1 MLCKVLVDGRSCHG
15 GNMEWSLPSVKGPGK
30 WHQFDGQIEIC
41 RSGLHLTTAPYQS
54 WMLWGARVYE
64 VEAQGI
70 IEWQEDKCVCRR
82 ARLIREVAEPWW
94 TEAGEFVAKLPSVP
108 YFQPDDKPLRSW
120 KLFTAAAGDAG
131 DVARAAAWDAAGA
144 AARDA
149 ARDAAWGNVYRDA
162 AWDAARATAGDAA
175 RDAAGV
181 AAGDAAGAAAGA
193 AAWDAAWAAA
203 WAAARAAAGAAAGDA
218 AGDAGVAAGVAAGD
232 AGATARAAAWD
243 AAGAAARDA
252 ARDAAQAAARAAA
265 WDAAL
270 YARSIIAGDKLAKKH
285 RDHIKARWRV
295 WQKGYALL
303 CDVNGTL
310 YVYSIDKPKA
320 K

>member
-70 IEWQEDKCVCRR
+70 IEWREDKCVCRR

-149 ARDAAWGNVYRDA
+149 ARDAA
-162 AWDAARATAGDAA
+162 
-175 RDAAGV
+175 
-181 AAGDAAGAAAGA
+181 
-193 AAWDAAWAAA
+193 
-203 WAAARAAAGAAAGDA
+203 
-218 AGDAGVAAGVAAGD
+218 
-232 AGATARAAAWD
+232 
-243 AAGAAARDA
+243 
-252 ARDAAQAAARAAA
+252 QAAARAAA

-285 RDHIKARWRV
+285 RDHIKTRWRV

>member
-1 MLCKVLVDGRSCHG
+1 MHDEGAKLYKVLVNGRSCHG

-30 WHQFDGQIEIC
+30 WHQFDEQIKIC
-41 RSGLHLTTAPYQS
+41 RRGLHLTTAPYQS

-64 VEAQGI
+64 AEAQGI

-94 TEAGEFVAKLPSVP
+94 TEAGEFVARLPSVP
-108 YFQPDDKPLRSW
+108 YFQPDDKPLKSW

-131 DVARAAAWDAAGA
+131 
-144 AARDA
+144 
-149 ARDAAWGNVYRDA
+149 
-162 AWDAARATAGDAA
+162 
-175 RDAAGV
+175 
-181 AAGDAAGAAAGA
+181 
-193 AAWDAAWAAA
+193 
-203 WAAARAAAGAAAGDA
+203 
-218 AGDAGVAAGVAAGD
+218 
-232 AGATARAAAWD
+232 
-243 AAGAAARDA
+243 
-252 ARDAAQAAARAAA
+252 AAARAAA

>member
-64 VEAQGI
+64 AEAQGI

-94 TEAGEFVAKLPSVP
+94 TEAGEFVARLPSVP
-108 YFQPDDKPLRSW
+108 YFQPDDKPLKSW
-120 KLFTAAAGDAG
+120 KLFTAAAGDATRDAAWG
-131 DVARAAAWDAAGA
+131 NTYRDAAGNAAWAAARDAAWDAARAAAWDATLDAA
-144 AARDA
+144 WDAARDA
-149 ARDAAWGNVYRDA
+149 ARDAAW
-162 AWDAARATAGDAA
+162 DAARAAAGNAA
-175 RDAAGV
+175 RDAAGVAAGV
-181 AAGDAAGAAAGA
+181 AAGDAAGAAT
-193 AAWDAAWAAA
+193 WD
-203 WAAARAAAGAAAGDA
+203 AAGAAAGDA
-218 AGDAGVAAGVAAGD
+218 A
-232 AGATARAAAWD
+232 WD
-243 AAGAAARDA
+243 AAR
-252 ARDAAQAAARAAA
+252 AAARAAA

-270 YARSIIAGDKLAKKH
+270 YARGIIAGDKLAKKH
-285 RDHIKARWRV
+285 RNHIEARWRV

>member
-1 MLCKVLVDGRSCHG
+1 MKPRLDETAYRAGYVVGYQQALLGEQKSPPPQQSEDWLRGWDQGYSVGGGTMHDEGAKLYKVLVDGRSCHG

-70 IEWQEDKCVCRR
+70 IEWREDKCVCRR

-144 AARDA
+144 
-149 ARDAAWGNVYRDA
+149 V
-162 AWDAARATAGDAA
+162 
-175 RDAAGV
+175 
-181 AAGDAAGAAAGA
+181 
-193 AAWDAAWAAA
+193 
-203 WAAARAAAGAAAGDA
+203 
-218 AGDAGVAAGVAAGD
+218 
-232 AGATARAAAWD
+232 ARAAAWD
-243 AAGAAARDA
+243 AARAAARD
-252 ARDAAQAAARAAA
+252 AA

-285 RDHIKARWRV
+285 RDHIKTRWRV